1 MILKY
6 FVFWLSGGHGTSNF
20 DRQSLIYSDLN
31 YTNGQ
36 VSDYNM
42 FARVKKVSVTILLFI
57 GSVVV
62 FLCWTCGGGGKR
74 SRDFFLSGLEDFL
87 SESSNLNK

>member
-62 FLCWTCGGGGKR
+62 FLCRTCGGVVKDQGTF
-74 SRDFFLSGLEDFL
+74 SYLD
-87 SESSNLNK
+87 